1 MASTA
6 LVLTPFPHPLL
17 PPSRHQTSSSL
28 SSNRRPSYTNHLT
41 SGSSATP
48 GVHPNSR
55 TIGVGTLTQA
65 VLGQLTLTSPSLAQ
79 LTPPIRT
86 NSFTGRAGDPA
97 HRMKRKSLESSFKLP
112 SNHQS
117 AGVAAAHTIL
127 PPPHRNSPHFRKN
140 MSLIAIPHESPI
152 MDLKGP
158 LDHTQAALLVA
169 RNQRNVGRSE
179 RQSSCESSSLSTT
192 CPHISAASIRNQL
205 GLFDA
210 NDVGSGLDGDLDS
223 IVPGTGLKQ
232 NTLKPVCFVLPSQIS
247 TQRLNSVPNWAF
259 TRPTTQSRRV
269 IC

>member
-1 MASTA
+1 
-6 LVLTPFPHPLL
+6 
-17 PPSRHQTSSSL
+17 
-28 SSNRRPSYTNHLT
+28 
-41 SGSSATP
+41 
-48 GVHPNSR
+48 
-55 TIGVGTLTQA
+55 
-65 VLGQLTLTSPSLAQ
+65 
-79 LTPPIRT
+79 
-86 NSFTGRAGDPA
+86 
-97 HRMKRKSLESSFKLP
+97 MKRKSLESSFKLP

-223 IVPGTGLKQ
+223 IVPGTGLKTEHFKACLFCSTLPNLNTAAQ
-232 NTLKPVCFVLPSQIS
+232 FSSQLGIHTAYNPVPSSHMLDGPDYFHRGIHLIQPLSSVVKSRSLTTHLKTTIGLQQRLIHNINTLLWHMITITMWNSMTIDRSIRTIS
-247 TQRLNSVPNWAF
+247 TPLS
-259 TRPTTQSRRV
+259 
-269 IC
+269 